1 MKEQWRK
8 DMRQKL
14 ADYQKPAPALSW
26 ADIELVAATRQ
37 SGAKMSPSGRRWVAV
52 AAAVLL
58 VVGGFYLAFQQKEDV
73 MGQQEH
79 HWVKAEETVKEESHT
94 SSAVSSEV
102 LTPQKSSKV
111 LSETA
116 EAKPIIEKGENEQK
130 EVGQVE
136 EDTIANDGRQEPTIP
151 VVSPTKM
158 GDGQSQSVQKLSPR
172 ENRLTA
178 KVYFSNTMA
187 GNTGNTFRSGS
198 YTNNISDSAPVGD
211 GSSIPQSTSYHEE
224 IHHRQPIRLGV
235 SLHYRLND
243 RWGIESGL
251 SYTRLLS
258 DITTKS
264 ATQTTHIEQKL
275 SYIGLPVNVTYRLWN
290 NRHFSCYLSAGVMM
304 EQMVKGSR
312 LSEGKTEDLKIQPL
326 QFSVHGAAGA
336 EYQLVN
342 VLGFFVEPGLSYH
355 FKNSGDIPTFY
366 QEKPLG
372 FNLNLG
378 IRFYL
383 NRHNTAR

>member
-14 ADYQKPAPALSW
+14 ADYQKPAPVLSW
-26 ADIELVAATRQ
+26 TDIEQVAATHQ
-37 SGAKMSPSGRRWVAV
+37 AGAKIFPLGRKWVAV
-52 AAAVLL
+52 AAAVILA
-58 VVGGFYLAFQQKEDV
+58 VGGFYLAFQQKEDV
-73 MGQQEH
+73 MGLQ
-79 HWVKAEETVKEESHT
+79 VKHLVKTEETVKKGSHT
-94 SSAVSSEV
+94 SPDVSSEV
-102 LTPQKSSKV
+102 LIPQKTSKAI
-111 LSETA
+111 LSA
-116 EAKPIIEKGENEQK
+116 EEMKPVMEKEENRQE
-130 EVGQVE
+130 EIG
-136 EDTIANDGRQEPTIP
+136 EDTISKDIRQDPTVPVFSPNKMENEHYYQDQEPL
-151 VVSPTKM
+151 TK
-158 GDGQSQSVQKLSPR
+158 KN
-172 ENRLTA
+172 NRLTA
-178 KVYFSNTMA
+178 KVYLSNTMA
-187 GNTGNTFRSGS
+187 GNTGSSSVGGTYVNSMPFSDPVNVGS
-198 YTNNISDSAPVGD
+198 T
-211 GSSIPQSTSYHEE
+211 IPQSTSYREE

-235 SLHYRLND
+235 SLHYPLSD

-258 DITTKS
+258 DITIKS

-290 NRHFSCYLSAGVMM
+290 NRHFSCYLSAGVMAEM
-304 EQMVKGSR
+304 MIKGSR
-312 LSEGKTEDLKIQPL
+312 TSEGKEENIKNQPL
-326 QFSVHGAAGA
+326 QFSINGAAGA
-336 EYQLVN
+336 EYQLGN

-366 QEKPLG
+366 QENPLG

>member
-14 ADYQKPAPALSW
+14 ADYQKPAPVLSW
-26 ADIELVAATRQ
+26 TDIEQVAAVQR
-37 SGAKMSPSGRRWVAV
+37 SGAVMTPIRRKWVAV
-52 AAAVLL
+52 AAAVILA
-58 VVGGFYLAFQQKEDV
+58 VGGFYLAFHQKEDMIGV
-73 MGQQEH
+73 QDQH
-79 HWVKAEETVKEESHT
+79 LVKAEETVKKGSHT
-94 SSAVSSEV
+94 SPDVSSEV
-102 LTPQKSSKV
+102 LIPQKTSKAI
-111 LSETA
+111 LSA
-116 EAKPIIEKGENEQK
+116 EEMKPVMEKEENRQE
-130 EVGQVE
+130 EIG
-136 EDTIANDGRQEPTIP
+136 EDTISKDIRQDPTVPVFSPNKMENGHYYQDQEPL
-151 VVSPTKM
+151 TK
-158 GDGQSQSVQKLSPR
+158 KN
-172 ENRLTA
+172 NRLTA
-178 KVYFSNTMA
+178 KVYLSNTMA
-187 GNTGNTFRSGS
+187 GNTG
-198 YTNNISDSAPVGD
+198 
-211 GSSIPQSTSYHEE
+211 GSSAGGTYVNSMPSSDPVNGGSTIPQSTSYREE

-235 SLHYRLND
+235 SLHYPLND

-275 SYIGLPVNVTYRLWN
+275 SYIGIPVNVTYRLWN
-290 NRHFSCYLSAGVMM
+290 NRRFSCYLSAGVMAEM
-304 EQMVKGSR
+304 MIKGSR
-312 LSEGKTEDLKIQPL
+312 TSEGKEENIKNQPL
-326 QFSVHGAAGA
+326 QFSINGAAGA
-336 EYQLVN
+336 EYQLGN

>member
-14 ADYQKPAPALSW
+14 ADYQKPAPVLSW
-26 ADIELVAATRQ
+26 ADIEQVAAVQR
-37 SGAKMSPSGRRWVAV
+37 SGAVMTPLKRKWVAV
-52 AAAVLL
+52 AAAVILA
-58 VVGGFYLAFQQKEDV
+58 VGGFYLAFQQKEGM
-73 MGQQEH
+73 MGQQERQIVIVH
-79 HWVKAEETVKEESHT
+79 ETVKEESHT
-94 SSAVSSEV
+94 SPEVSLEMLIPQKTSEV
-102 LTPQKSSKV
+102 ML
-111 LSETA
+111 LA
-116 EAKPIIEKGENEQK
+116 EEVKPVIEKRENEHK
-130 EVGQVE
+130 EAGIE
-136 EDTIANDGRQEPTIP
+136 EDTIAKDTRQEPALQTI
-151 VVSPTKM
+151 SPIHI
-158 GDGQSQSVQKLSPR
+158 GNDGTQGVQTVMPR

-178 KVYFSNTMA
+178 KVYLSNTMA
-187 GNTGNTFRSGS
+187 GNTGSSSVGGTYVNSMPSSDPVNVGS
-198 YTNNISDSAPVGD
+198 T
-211 GSSIPQSTSYHEE
+211 IPQSTSYREE

-258 DITTKS
+258 DITRKS

-290 NRHFSCYLSAGVMM
+290 NRRFSCYLSAGVMAEM
-304 EQMVKGSR
+304 MITGSR
-312 LSEGKTEDLKIQPL
+312 TSEGKEENLKNQPL
-326 QFSVHGAAGA
+326 QFSINGAAGA
-336 EYQLVN
+336 EYRLVD
-342 VLGFFVEPGLSYH
+342 VLGLFAEPGLSYH

>member
-14 ADYQKPAPALSW
+14 ADYQKPAPVLSW
-26 ADIELVAATRQ
+26 TDIEQVAAVQR
-37 SGAKMSPSGRRWVAV
+37 SGAVMTPLKRKWVAV
-52 AAAVLL
+52 AAAVILA
-58 VVGGFYLAFQQKEDV
+58 VGGFYLAFQQKEDV
-73 MGQQEH
+73 MGLQ
-79 HWVKAEETVKEESHT
+79 VKHLVKTEETVKKGSHT
-94 SSAVSSEV
+94 SPDVSSEV
-102 LTPQKSSKV
+102 LIPQKT
-111 LSETA
+111 SEVMLLA
-116 EAKPIIEKGENEQK
+116 EEVKPVIEKRENEHK
-130 EVGQVE
+130 EAGIE
-136 EDTIANDGRQEPTIP
+136 EDTIAKDTRQEPSLQTIF
-151 VVSPTKM
+151 PTHI
-158 GDGQSQSVQKLSPR
+158 GNDGTQGGQTVMPR

-178 KVYFSNTMA
+178 KVYLSNTMA
-187 GNTGNTFRSGS
+187 GNTGSSSVGGTYVNSMPSSDPVNVGS
-198 YTNNISDSAPVGD
+198 T
-211 GSSIPQSTSYHEE
+211 IPQSTSYREE

-258 DITTKS
+258 DITIKS
-264 ATQTTHIEQKL
+264 ATQTTHTEQKL

-290 NRHFSCYLSAGVMM
+290 NRHFSCYLAAGVMAEM
-304 EQMVKGSR
+304 MITGSR
-312 LSEGKTEDLKIQPL
+312 TSEGKEENLKNQPL
-326 QFSVHGAAGA
+326 QFSINGAAGA
-336 EYQLVN
+336 EYQLGN

-366 QEKPLG
+366 QENPLG

>member
-14 ADYQKPAPALSW
+14 ADYQKPAPVLSW
-26 ADIELVAATRQ
+26 ADIEQVAAVQR
-37 SGAKMSPSGRRWVAV
+37 SGAVMTPLKRKWVAV

-58 VVGGFYLAFQQKEDV
+58 AVGGFYLAFQQKEDV
-73 MGQQEH
+73 MGLQ
-79 HWVKAEETVKEESHT
+79 VKHLVKTEETVKKGSHT
-94 SSAVSSEV
+94 SPDVSLEV
-102 LTPQKSSKV
+102 LTPQKISKV
-111 LSETA
+111 LSSAAET
-116 EAKPIIEKGENEQK
+116 KPIIEKGENEQK
-130 EVGQVE
+130 EVEQ
-136 EDTIANDGRQEPTIP
+136 DTIVKDGRQEPTIP
-151 VVSPTKM
+151 VISPTKM
-158 GDGQSQSVQKLSPR
+158 GDGQSQSVQTLLPR

-187 GNTGNTFRSGS
+187 GNTGNTFRPGS
-198 YTNNISDSAPVGD
+198 YTNSMPSSDPVNG
-211 GSSIPQSTSYHEE
+211 GSTIPQSTSYREE

-235 SLHYRLND
+235 SLHYPLND

-258 DITTKS
+258 DITRKS
-264 ATQTTHIEQKL
+264 ATQTIHIEQKL
-275 SYIGLPVNVTYRLWN
+275 SYIGIPVNVTYCLWN
-290 NRHFSCYLSAGVMM
+290 NRRFSCYLSAGVMAEM
-304 EQMVKGSR
+304 MITGSR
-312 LSEGKTEDLKIQPL
+312 TSEGKEENIKNQPL
-326 QFSVHGAAGA
+326 QFSINGAAGA
-336 EYQLVN
+336 EYRLVD
-342 VLGFFVEPGLSYH
+342 VLGLFAEPGLSYH

>member
-8 DMRQKL
+8 DIRQKL
-14 ADYQKPAPALSW
+14 ADYQKPAPVLSW
-26 ADIELVAATRQ
+26 TDIEQVAAVQR
-37 SGAKMSPSGRRWVAV
+37 SGAVMTPIRRKWVAV

-58 VVGGFYLAFQQKEDV
+58 AVGGFYLAFQQKEDV
-73 MGQQEH
+73 MGLQ
-79 HWVKAEETVKEESHT
+79 VKHLVKTEETVKKGSHT
-94 SSAVSSEV
+94 SPDVSSEV
-102 LTPQKSSKV
+102 LIPQKTSKAI
-111 LSETA
+111 LSA
-116 EAKPIIEKGENEQK
+116 EEMKPVMEKEENRQE
-130 EVGQVE
+130 EIG
-136 EDTIANDGRQEPTIP
+136 EDTISKDIRQDPTVPVFSPNKMENGHYYQDQEPL
-151 VVSPTKM
+151 TK
-158 GDGQSQSVQKLSPR
+158 KN
-172 ENRLTA
+172 NRLTA
-178 KVYFSNTMA
+178 KVYLSNTMA
-187 GNTGNTFRSGS
+187 GNTG
-198 YTNNISDSAPVGD
+198 
-211 GSSIPQSTSYHEE
+211 GSSVGGTYVNSMPSSDPVNGGSTIPQSTSYREE

-275 SYIGLPVNVTYRLWN
+275 SYIGIPVNITYRLWN
-290 NRHFSCYLSAGVMM
+290 NRRFSCYLSAGVMAEM
-304 EQMVKGSR
+304 MITGSR
-312 LSEGKTEDLKIQPL
+312 TSEGKEENLKNQPL
-326 QFSVHGAAGA
+326 QFSINGAAGA
-336 EYQLVN
+336 EYQLGN

-366 QEKPLG
+366 QENPLG

>member
-14 ADYQKPAPALSW
+14 ADYQKPAPVLSW
-26 ADIELVAATRQ
+26 TDIEQVAAVQR
-37 SGAKMSPSGRRWVAV
+37 SGAVMTPIRRKWVAV
-52 AAAVLL
+52 AAAVIFA
-58 VVGGFYLAFQQKEDV
+58 VGGFYLAFHQKEDMIGV
-73 MGQQEH
+73 QDQH
-79 HWVKAEETVKEESHT
+79 LLKAEETVKKGSHT
-94 SSAVSSEV
+94 SPDVSSEV
-102 LTPQKSSKV
+102 LIPQKTSKAI
-111 LSETA
+111 LSA
-116 EAKPIIEKGENEQK
+116 EEMKPVMEKEENRQE
-130 EVGQVE
+130 EIG
-136 EDTIANDGRQEPTIP
+136 EDTISKDIRQDPTVPVFSPNNMENGHYYQDQEPL
-151 VVSPTKM
+151 TK
-158 GDGQSQSVQKLSPR
+158 KN
-172 ENRLTA
+172 NRLTA
-178 KVYFSNTMA
+178 KVYLSNTMA
-187 GNTGNTFRSGS
+187 GNTGSSSVGGTYVNSMPSSDPVNVGS
-198 YTNNISDSAPVGD
+198 T
-211 GSSIPQSTSYHEE
+211 IPQSTSYREE

-235 SLHYRLND
+235 SLHYRFND

-275 SYIGLPVNVTYRLWN
+275 SYIGIPVNVTYRLWN
-290 NRHFSCYLSAGVMM
+290 NHRFSCYLSAGVMAEM
-304 EQMVKGSR
+304 MITGNR
-312 LSEGKTEDLKIQPL
+312 TSEGKEENIKNQPL
-326 QFSVHGAAGA
+326 QFSINGAAGA
-336 EYQLVN
+336 EYRLVD
-342 VLGFFVEPGLSYH
+342 VLGLFAEPGLSYH

>member
-26 ADIELVAATRQ
+26 TDIEQVAAVQR
-37 SGAKMSPSGRRWVAV
+37 SGAVMTPIRRKWVAV

-58 VVGGFYLAFQQKEDV
+58 AVGGFYLVFHQKEDMIGV
-73 MGQQEH
+73 QDQH
-79 HWVKAEETVKEESHT
+79 LVKAEETIKEESHT
-94 SSAVSSEV
+94 SPDVSLEV
-102 LTPQKSSKV
+102 LTPQKISKV
-111 LSETA
+111 LSSAAET
-116 EAKPIIEKGENEQK
+116 KPIIEKGENEQK
-130 EVGQVE
+130 EVEQVE
-136 EDTIANDGRQEPTIP
+136 EDTIVKDGRQEPTIP
-151 VVSPTKM
+151 VISPTKM
-158 GDGQSQSVQKLSPR
+158 GDGQSQSVQTLLPR

-187 GNTGNTFRSGS
+187 GNTGNTFRPGS
-198 YTNNISDSAPVGD
+198 YTNSMPSGDPVNG
-211 GSSIPQSTSYHEE
+211 GSTIPQSTSYREE

-235 SLHYRLND
+235 SLHYPLND

-258 DITTKS
+258 DITRKS
-264 ATQTTHIEQKL
+264 ATQTIHIEQKL
-275 SYIGLPVNVTYRLWN
+275 SYIGIPVNITYCLWN
-290 NRHFSCYLSAGVMM
+290 NRRFSCYLSAGVMAEM
-304 EQMVKGSR
+304 MITGSR
-312 LSEGKTEDLKIQPL
+312 TSEGKEENLKNQPL
-326 QFSVHGAAGA
+326 QFFINGAAGA
-336 EYQLVN
+336 EYRLVD
-342 VLGFFVEPGLSYH
+342 VLGLFAEPGLSYH

-366 QEKPLG
+366 QENPLG

>member
-14 ADYQKPAPALSW
+14 ADYQKPAPVLSW
-26 ADIELVAATRQ
+26 TDIEQVAAVQR
-37 SGAKMSPSGRRWVAV
+37 SGAVMTPLKRKWVAV

-58 VVGGFYLAFQQKEDV
+58 AVGGFYLVFHQKEDMIGV
-73 MGQQEH
+73 QDQH
-79 HWVKAEETVKEESHT
+79 LVKAEETIKEESHT
-94 SSAVSSEV
+94 SPDISLEV
-102 LTPQKSSKV
+102 LTPQKISKV
-111 LSETA
+111 LSSAAET
-116 EAKPIIEKGENEQK
+116 KPIIEKGENEQK
-130 EVGQVE
+130 EVEQVE
-136 EDTIANDGRQEPTIP
+136 EDTIVKDGRQEPTIP
-151 VVSPTKM
+151 VISPTKM
-158 GDGQSQSVQKLSPR
+158 GDGQSQSVQTLLPR

-187 GNTGNTFRSGS
+187 GNTGNTFRPGS
-198 YTNNISDSAPVGD
+198 YTNSMPSSDPVNG
-211 GSSIPQSTSYHEE
+211 GSTIPQSTSYREE

-275 SYIGLPVNVTYRLWN
+275 SYIGIPVNVTYRLWN
-290 NRHFSCYLSAGVMM
+290 NRRFSCYLSAGVMAEM
-304 EQMVKGSR
+304 MIKGSR
-312 LSEGKTEDLKIQPL
+312 TSEGKEENIKNQPL
-326 QFSVHGAAGA
+326 QFSINGAAGA
-336 EYQLVN
+336 EYQLGN

-355 FKNSGDIPTFY
+355 FKNGGDIPTFY
-366 QEKPLG
+366 QEKPFG

>member
-14 ADYQKPAPALSW
+14 ADYQKPAPVLSW
-26 ADIELVAATRQ
+26 ADIEQVAAVQR
-37 SGAKMSPSGRRWVAV
+37 SGAVMTPIRRKWVAV

-58 VVGGFYLAFQQKEDV
+58 AVGGFYLAFQQKEDV
-73 MGQQEH
+73 MGLQ
-79 HWVKAEETVKEESHT
+79 VKHLVKTEETIKEESHT
-94 SSAVSSEV
+94 SPDVSSEV
-102 LTPQKSSKV
+102 LIPQKTSKAI
-111 LSETA
+111 LSA
-116 EAKPIIEKGENEQK
+116 EEMKPVMEKEENRQE
-130 EVGQVE
+130 EIG
-136 EDTIANDGRQEPTIP
+136 EDTISKDIRQDPTVPVFSPNNMENEHYYQDQEPL
-151 VVSPTKM
+151 TK
-158 GDGQSQSVQKLSPR
+158 KN
-172 ENRLTA
+172 NRLTA
-178 KVYFSNTMA
+178 KVYLSNTMA
-187 GNTGNTFRSGS
+187 GNTGSSSVGGTYVNSMPSSDPVNVGS
-198 YTNNISDSAPVGD
+198 T
-211 GSSIPQSTSYHEE
+211 IPQSTSYREE

-258 DITTKS
+258 DITIKS
-264 ATQTTHIEQKL
+264 ATQTTHTEQKL

-290 NRHFSCYLSAGVMM
+290 NRHFSCYLSAGVMAEM
-304 EQMVKGSR
+304 MITGSR
-312 LSEGKTEDLKIQPL
+312 TSEGKEENLKNQPL
-326 QFSVHGAAGA
+326 QFSINGAAGA
-336 EYQLVN
+336 EYQLGN

-366 QEKPLG
+366 QENPLG